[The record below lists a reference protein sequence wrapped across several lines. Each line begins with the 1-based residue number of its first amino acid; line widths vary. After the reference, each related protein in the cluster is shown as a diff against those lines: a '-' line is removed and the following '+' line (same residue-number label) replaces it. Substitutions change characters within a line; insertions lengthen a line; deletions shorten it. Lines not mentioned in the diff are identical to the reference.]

1 MADEEDYS
9 SLPIAE
15 RLVHKLWKVR
25 VSACDDL
32 AKLFKTCPK
41 ESPEFTNYTSYFKK
55 MVGDSNIPAQIAA
68 LGTLQAYLENAPEEI
83 AVKTRGT
90 VVPVV
95 CEKVLAST
103 RTDARMKGMEI
114 LMLYMEID
122 VPDPVIEKII
132 PQINHRT
139 PKVVAANISAL
150 KEAIECYGTKNINI
164 SPILKIIPKIFGH
177 SDKKVR
183 EEAFALVTEIYEW
196 IGPSINSFL
205 EPLKP
210 IQVKELHEKFE
221 KCKNVG
227 SKTQKRLLRSQQEIQ
242 EQEMDVDMADGDDM
256 DGDEMEDEPIDIYD
270 IQDPVNVLDKIP
282 KGFYETVKST
292 KWKERK
298 AILEELSNVLSPP
311 KYEDGKYGE
320 LISTLAKRIS
330 DPNILCVI
338 LSANCIEKIA
348 KGLRSSFTSYKNIV
362 IEPLLEKFKEKKQN
376 VIDALSNALD
386 AVYIC
391 CTIPDITEA
400 VVDKMKNKNPNV
412 KSESIKWLVRCL
424 KTGKSIPQREQIKSL
439 SEGLLK
445 ALTDSNSIVR
455 DSAAEGLGTL
465 MKCVGEKP
473 MQVYME
479 QVEKSRE
486 GKVRE
491 YYEKSE
497 IKSVKGT
504 KKTKPKAGS
513 QQPVSIRGG
522 NSASKFGKP
531 VVSSTK
537 PGLKK
542 KVPQKSSSS
551 LNAKAV
557 VQKSNDM
564 AIDNDVNMSVEAL
577 IMTEE
582 EAEVQA
588 KALFGES
595 TIEDL
600 QAKVWKVR
608 LAAMD
613 SILNIVKENDPS
625 SINAEMIT
633 KLLSVKPGWK
643 ESNFQV
649 NTRMY
654 SVFKHIAT
662 LPSFNEPI
670 AAILIPKIT
679 EKISDLKIKKVAGEC
694 LESFIEVIGFQNV
707 LKYMYETLKE
717 TNNPK
722 TIADAFLWINS
733 NLLDFG
739 NEGID
744 IVELINILKIGFNH
758 SAPACRKNAIAVIST
773 LRMFCGPDIRSYVED
788 LNPTLLST
796 IDTEFEKAAKRTP
809 PAPTRVQGKCQ
820 KSLPMNQ
827 DNMIP
832 EEPMIHKVDISENLN
847 ETLINKLG
855 DSNWRLRKEAL
866 DEIEELI
873 NNANK
878 HIKPNLGELPVAL
891 VHRFSDSN
899 KNLVIKAIDL
909 YSLLV
914 KAVGP
919 PFINHSKLMINSII
933 PLFGDNKVQTR
944 NAVLNALNITMTI
957 MPIDTLIQTISE
969 TMTNDQPLF
978 RKEMSK
984 WLNDTLNDLSSNGKP
999 LPDLNGILH
1008 VNILYL
1014 MDKNNEV
1021 RRAAHGSFTY
1031 IANGLSV
1038 DTIKKA
1044 CSRVRG
1050 SSSVVMPILES
1061 IRPGSTVVSPPKQTV
1076 PAVKEIPGLSKARL
1090 VNSNKKRSQATPPM
1104 PLNSKHAAFSESS
1117 SQPPVLT
1124 MDNRAKEIRA
1134 EKDKGLTKWNLENS
1148 KQDLAVFLA
1157 EQCENHLSSDIRNLL
1172 FSNSHY
1178 KEKDYLSSLNIL
1190 YSCLADRQYTNQ
1202 KWGISW
1208 EENCLRFI
1216 SVTDLLL
1223 KYLTLR
1229 FCDTNTTI
1237 LIKCLDF
1244 LDALFIVLDENG
1256 YYLSEYEASCFLPSL
1271 INKIGD
1277 SKDII
1282 RQRIKNLIKQLC
1294 RVYPASRTFIYICE
1308 GLKSKNSRVRVECL
1322 NELGCLIQRNGLSVC
1337 HPNKALL
1344 IIANQI
1350 SDRDANVRNAA
1361 LNAIVEA
1368 YKQVGDNIFKY
1379 INNIPERNRQL
1390 IDEKLKRISYSMY
1403 QNKPLDNDMS
1413 HMNDNMMNDN
1423 LMINSRKMQQDMM
1436 PQSPTPM
1443 EIDVPSNENNQI
1455 KKEFSLDID
1464 KLNLPQLSNPVNYS
1478 LNNNMNNGVSPMAME
1493 NENTLMNTDLN
1504 RHSLP
1509 VNNTVTSNGFG
1520 YGNRRSLYDYS
1531 SNGMQKDYMMDFITT
1546 QIMSGVST
1554 ESVDALKQL
1563 DPILRNHPEIVIPH
1577 INQTI
1582 NAITFQMKLVFNSD
1596 NINAPGLVRL
1606 CKHLINVLVLIFSNV
1621 ELSKIIEKDS
1631 LYPLFEEVL
1640 KGMLDHNL
1648 TKSEAGSQLVRAL
1661 NILMVRILDNSN
1673 RNISFSALLL
1683 LLEKSSS
1690 ILVSMKNEI
1699 SEKVALQAKFTE
1711 LVMKCLWKMTKAIH
1725 KMLETQTLEV
1735 NQLLLDINNLFIA
1748 TPPSEWKKRASEN
1761 FPVGDMPL
1769 RTIKTILSEL
1779 TSSLGDRIF
1788 ENFDLINDPQ
1798 RSYVYSYVSHMV
1810 QSQKKRNA
1818 LHSQSTSNPS
1828 SAGSS
1833 PVNMQ
1838 PKYNSMNM
1846 TQSSSNNSLGSSNTF
1861 NSGNSSNIDLN
1872 KKLEKIDSNNNNDN
1886 ELDRRLDYLFEKMQR
1901 GDQIKPTIKEIYQIQ
1916 QTYPEAKSKI
1926 DERINN
1932 SSSLIRTLVRRGLT
1946 TLSESSNETQ
1956 SSIPTYSYHGDSS
1969 NNRSSITSARSS
1981 DDTTETYKQKLIRL
1995 QQMFGYK
2002 NENGSNNGT
2011 TSNLRYS
2018 SQLSSGNTSSIPHS
2032 SSNSSLPLP
2041 NSSSGTSSSIT
2052 VAGLKERLERM
2063 KQSMNNQYSSN
2074 NRYTMSGYPK

>member
-9 SLPIAE
+9 SLPITE
-15 RLVHKLWKVR
+15 RIVHKLWKVR
-25 VSACDDL
+25 VSACEDMS
-32 AKLFKTCPK
+32 KLFKTCPK
-41 ESPEFTNYTSYFKK
+41 DSNEFSNYTSFFKK
-55 MVGDSNIPAQIAA
+55 MVSDSNLPAQIAA
-68 LGTLQAYLENAPEEI
+68 LGTLQSYLENAPEEI
-83 AVKTRGT
+83 ATKTRGT
-90 VVPVV
+90 VVPVI

-103 RTDARMKGMEI
+103 RTDARMKGIEI
-114 LMLYMEID
+114 LLLYMEID

-150 KEAIECYGTKNINI
+150 REAIECYGTKNCNI
-164 SPILKIIPKIFGH
+164 APILKIIPKIFGH

-183 EEAFALVTEIYEW
+183 EEAFALTTEIYEW
-196 IGPSINSFL
+196 IGPGINSFI

-227 SKTQKRLLRSQQEIQ
+227 TKTQKRLLRSQQEAQ
-242 EQEMDVDMADGDDM
+242 EQEMDVDMADGDNIDS
-256 DGDEMEDEPIDIYD
+256 DDMEDDPIDLYD

-282 KGFYETVKST
+282 KGFYDTIKST

-298 AILEELSNVLSPP
+298 AVLEELSNVLSPP
-311 KYEDGKYGE
+311 KYEEGKYGE
-320 LISTLAKRIS
+320 LVSTLSKRMT
-330 DPNILCVI
+330 DPNILCVT
-338 LSANCIEKIA
+338 LAANCIEKIA
-348 KGLRSSFTSYKNIV
+348 KGLRNSFSSYKNMV
-362 IEPLLEKFKEKKQN
+362 MDPLLEKLKEKKQS
-376 VIDALSNALD
+376 VIDAISNALD

-391 CTIPDITEA
+391 CTIPDISEI
-400 VVDKMKNKNPNV
+400 VVEKMKNKNPNV
-412 KSESIKWLVRCL
+412 KAESIKWLIRCL
-424 KTGKSIPQREQIKSL
+424 KTGKNIPQRDQIKIL

-445 ALTDSNSIVR
+445 TLSDGNSNVR
-455 DSAAEGLGTL
+455 DCAAEGLGTL
-465 MKCVGEKP
+465 MKLVGEKP

-491 YYEKSE
+491 FYEKAE
-497 IKSVKGT
+497 IKSVKGV
-504 KKTKPKAGS
+504 KKPKAKT
-513 QQPVSIRGG
+513 QTTQPVTIKGG
-522 NSASKFGKP
+522 NGASKFGKP
-531 VVSSTK
+531 VNSNSK

-542 KVPQKSSSS
+542 KIANSTKISGSMSIKPSVQKSS
-551 LNAKAV
+551 
-557 VQKSNDM
+557 DM
-564 AIDNDVNMSVEAL
+564 AIDNDVSMSIETP
-577 IMTEE
+577 IMSEE
-582 EAEVQA
+582 EAEQQA
-588 KALFGES
+588 KVLFGES

-613 SILNIVKENDPS
+613 SLLNVIKEKDPS
-625 SINAEMIT
+625 EINAEMIT
-633 KLLSVKPGWK
+633 KLLSVRPGWK

-654 SVFKHIAT
+654 NVFKHISSAS
-662 LPSFNEPI
+662 SFNEPI
-670 AAILIPKIT
+670 AAISIPKIT
-679 EKISDLKIKKVAGEC
+679 EKISDLKIKKIAGEC
-694 LESFIEVIGFQNV
+694 LESYIEAIGFQTV

-739 NEGID
+739 HKGVD
-744 IVELINILKIGFNH
+744 VTELINILKIGFNH

-773 LRMFCGPDIRSYVED
+773 LRMFCGPDIRSFIED
-788 LNPTLLST
+788 LNPSLLST
-796 IDTEFEKAAKRTP
+796 IDAEFEKAGKRNP
-809 PAPTRVQGKCQ
+809 PTPTRVQGSSQ
-820 KSLPMNQ
+820 KSIPMNQ
-827 DNMIP
+827 DNVVSQKPVIQ
-832 EEPMIHKVDISENLN
+832 KVDISEQLN
-847 ETLINKLG
+847 EALINKLG
-855 DSNWRLRKEAL
+855 DSNWRSRKEAL

-891 VHRFSDSN
+891 VHRFNDSN
-899 KNLVIKAIDL
+899 KNLVVKAIDL

-914 KAVGP
+914 TAVGQ
-919 PFINHSKLMINSII
+919 PFINNSKLMINSII

-944 NAVLNALNITMTI
+944 NAVLNALNSTMTI

-969 TMTNDQPLF
+969 IMTNDQPLF

-999 LPDLNGILH
+999 LPDLNLIIH

-1021 RRAAHGSFTY
+1021 RRAAQSSFTY

-1038 DTIKKA
+1038 DAIKKA
-1044 CSRVRG
+1044 CSHVKG
-1050 SSSVVMPILES
+1050 SSSVVLPLLES
-1061 IRPGSTVVSPPKQTV
+1061 IRPGSTVVSPPKQTT
-1076 PAVKEIPGLSKARL
+1076 PTVKEIPGLSKARL
-1090 VNSNKKRSQATPPM
+1090 AGSNKRRSQIAPPI
-1104 PLNSKHAAFSESS
+1104 NSKHAAITESS
-1117 SQPPVLT
+1117 SQPPILT

-1134 EKDKGLTKWNLENS
+1134 EKDRGLTKWNLDSS
-1148 KQDLAVFLA
+1148 KQDLILFLS
-1157 EQCENHLSSDIRNLL
+1157 EQCENHFSLDIRNLL

-1178 KEKDYLSSLNIL
+1178 KEKDYLNSLNML
-1190 YSCLADRQYTNQ
+1190 YSCLADRQYVSQ

-1216 SVTDLLL
+1216 SVTDLIL

-1237 LIKCLDF
+1237 LIKCLDL

-1277 SKDII
+1277 SKETI
-1282 RQRIKNLIKQLC
+1282 RQRIKTLIKQLC
-1294 RVYPASRTFIYICE
+1294 RIYPASRTFIYICE

-1350 SDRDANVRNAA
+1350 SDRDPNVRNEA
-1361 LNAIVEA
+1361 LNTIVEA
-1368 YKQVGDNIFKY
+1368 YKQVGDNVFKY
-1379 INNIPERNRQL
+1379 ISNIPERNRQL
-1390 IDEKLKRISYSMY
+1390 IDEKLKRLPSYSMY
-1403 QNKPLDNDMS
+1403 QNKPMINDVNQ
-1413 HMNDNMMNDN
+1413 MNGNMINDSMDQNRRIQQNMMG
-1423 LMINSRKMQQDMM
+1423 
-1436 PQSPTPM
+1436 QSPTPM
-1443 EIDVPSNENNQI
+1443 DVDVPSNDNVQRAYQDNQV

-1478 LNNNMNNGVSPMAME
+1478 LNNNMNDGVSPMAME
-1493 NENTLMNTDLN
+1493 NESPIMNSN
-1504 RHSLP
+1504 
-1509 VNNTVTSNGFG
+1509 VNGPIPNNGFG

-1582 NAITFQMKLVFNSD
+1582 NAITFQMKLVFSSD

-1683 LLEKSSS
+1683 LLEKSSA
-1690 ILVSMKNEI
+1690 ILVSMTNE
-1699 SEKVALQAKFTE
+1699 SNEKIMLQAKFTE
-1711 LVMKCLWKMTKAIH
+1711 LVMKCLWKMTKVIH
-1725 KMLETQTLEV
+1725 KMLETHTLEV

-1779 TSSLGDRIF
+1779 TSSLGDKIF

-1818 LHSQSTSNPS
+1818 LQSQSTSNPS
-1828 SAGSS
+1828 SASSS
-1833 PVNMQ
+1833 PVSSQ
-1838 PKYNSMNM
+1838 PRYSQHLSMS
-1846 TQSSSNNSLGSSNTF
+1846 QSNSNNSIGSTNTINSI
-1861 NSGNSSNIDLN
+1861 NSGNSSNMPSN
-1872 KKLEKIDSNNNNDN
+1872 KELGNCNNGD
-1886 ELDRRLDYLFEKMQR
+1886 ELDHRLDFLFEKMQR

-1916 QTYPEAKSKI
+1916 QAYPEAKNKI

-1946 TLSESSNETQ
+1946 TLSESSNESQ
-1956 SSIPTYSYHGDSS
+1956 SSIPTFSHNDLS
-1969 NNRSSITSARSS
+1969 NNRLSMTSTRFS
-1981 DDTTETYKQKLIRL
+1981 DDTTETYKQKLLKL

-2002 NENGSNNGT
+2002 NENGVNSGT
-2011 TSNLRYS
+2011 QNVRYS
-2018 SQLSSGNTSSIPHS
+2018 SQLSGGSSTAIPHS
-2032 SSNSSLPLP
+2032 SANSSLPLP
-2041 NSSSGTSSSIT
+2041 NNNSGSSSSVT

-2063 KQSMNNQYSSN
+2063 KQSMNNPYSTS
-2074 NRYTMSGYPK
+2074 NRYSINSQPK

>member
-1 MADEEDYS
+1 MTDEEDYS
-9 SLPIAE
+9 SLPITE

-32 AKLFKTCPK
+32 TKIFKTCPK
-41 ESPEFTNYTSYFKK
+41 ESPEYSNYTSYFKK
-55 MVGDSNIPAQIAA
+55 MVSDSNLPAQIAA
-68 LGTLQAYLENAPEEI
+68 LGTLQSYLENAPEEI
-83 AVKTRGT
+83 AMKTRGT
-90 VVPVV
+90 VVPVIS
-95 CEKVLAST
+95 EKVLSST
-103 RTDARMKGMEI
+103 RTDARLKGMEI
-114 LMLYMEID
+114 LLLYMEID
-122 VPDPVIEKII
+122 VPDPVIEKIL

-150 KEAIECYGTKNINI
+150 KEAIECYGTKQINI
-164 SPILKIIPKIFGH
+164 APVLKIIPKIFGH

-183 EEAFALVTEIYEW
+183 EEAFRLVTEIYEW
-196 IGPSINSFL
+196 IGPGIETFL

-210 IQVKELHEKFE
+210 IQVKELHEMFE
-221 KCKNVG
+221 KCKSVG
-227 SKTQKRLLRSQQEIQ
+227 SRTQKRLLRSQQAIQ
-242 EQEMDVDMADGDDM
+242 EQEMDVDMADD
-256 DGDEMEDEPIDIYD
+256 MEDEPIDLYD
-270 IQDPVNVLDKIP
+270 IQDPVNVLSKIP
-282 KGFYETVKST
+282 KNFYDTVKST

-298 AILEELSNVLSPP
+298 AVLEELSNVLSPP
-311 KYEDGKYGE
+311 KYEDGKYNE
-320 LISTLAKRIS
+320 LVSTLAKRIS

-348 KGLRSSFTSYKNIV
+348 KGLRNSFSNYKNMV

-386 AVYIC
+386 AVYLC
-391 CTIPDITEA
+391 CTIPDVTEA
-400 VVDKMKNKNPNV
+400 IVEKMKNKNPNV
-412 KSESIKWLVRCL
+412 KSETIKWLIRCL
-424 KTGKSIPQREQIKSL
+424 KTGKSIPQREQIKAL

-445 ALTDSNSIVR
+445 ALSDSNAIVR

-465 MKCVGEKP
+465 MKCVGERP
-473 MQVYME
+473 MQVYIE
-479 QVEKSRE
+479 QVEKSKE
-486 GKVRE
+486 AKVRE
-491 YYEKSE
+491 FYEKAE
-497 IKSVKGT
+497 IKSVKGGI
-504 KKTKPKAGS
+504 KPS
-513 QQPVSIRGG
+513 
-522 NSASKFGKP
+522 
-531 VVSSTK
+531 
-537 PGLKK
+537 LKK
-542 KVPQKSSSS
+542 KTVPLKSNSSQNIKT
-551 LNAKAV
+551 LP
-557 VQKSNDM
+557 KSNDM
-564 AIDNDVNMSVEAL
+564 AIDNDVNMTIETL
-577 IMTEE
+577 TMTDE
-582 EAEVQA
+582 EAESQA
-588 KALFGES
+588 KSIFGEQ

-600 QAKVWKVR
+600 HAKVWKVR
-608 LAAMD
+608 LAAID
-613 SILNIVKENDPS
+613 TLLTEIKEKSPS
-625 SINAEMIT
+625 EINAEMIT
-633 KLLSVKPGWK
+633 KLLSIKPGWK

-654 SVFKHIAT
+654 TVFKYISS

-679 EKISDLKIKKVAGEC
+679 EKIGDLKIKKIAGEC
-694 LESFIEVIGFQNV
+694 LESYIETIGFQTV
-707 LKYMYETLKE
+707 LKYMYETLRE
-717 TNNPK
+717 INNPK
-722 TIADAFLWINS
+722 TIADSFMWINS

-739 NEGID
+739 YEGID
-744 IVELINILKIGFNH
+744 IAELINILKIGFNH
-758 SAPACRKNAIAVIST
+758 SAPACRKNAVAVIST

-788 LNPTLLST
+788 LNPSLLST
-796 IDTEFEKAAKRTP
+796 IDAEFEKVSKRTP
-809 PAPTRVQGKCQ
+809 PTPSRVQGV
-820 KSLPMNQ
+820 NT
-827 DNMIP
+827 NMVTVPAIK
-832 EEPMIHKVDISENLN
+832 EIDISEHLD
-847 ETLINKLG
+847 EALINKLG
-855 DSNWRLRKEAL
+855 DTNWRSRKEAI
-866 DEIEELI
+866 DTIEELI

-891 VHRFSDSN
+891 IHRFSDSN
-899 KNLVIKAIDL
+899 KNLAVKAIDL

-914 KAVGP
+914 TAVGP

-944 NAVLNALNITMTI
+944 NAVLNALNTTMTI
-957 MPIDTLIQTISE
+957 MPIDTLIQTISD
-969 TMTNDQPLF
+969 TMTNDQPTF

-984 WLNDTLNDLSSNGKP
+984 WLNDTLNDLSSNNKP
-999 LPDLNGILH
+999 LPDLNNILH

-1014 MDKNNEV
+1014 MDKNNDV
-1021 RRAAHGSFTY
+1021 RRSAQGSFTY
-1031 IANGLSV
+1031 IANELSV
-1038 DTIKKA
+1038 DAIKKA
-1044 CSRVRG
+1044 CLRVRG
-1050 SSSVVMPILES
+1050 SSSIVLPLLES
-1061 IRPGSTVVSPPKQTV
+1061 IRPGSTIVNSPPKQTV

-1090 VNSNKKRSQATPPM
+1090 AGSNKRRSQATPPM
-1104 PLNSKHAAFSESS
+1104 GLASKREAVMESS
-1117 SQPPVLT
+1117 SQPPILT

-1134 EKDKGLTKWNLENS
+1134 EKDRGLTKWNLDNS
-1148 KQDLAVFLA
+1148 KTELTALLS
-1157 EQCENHLSSDIRNLL
+1157 EQCENHFSSDIKKQL

-1178 KEKDYLSSLNIL
+1178 KEKDHLNSLNIL
-1190 YSCLADRQYTNQ
+1190 YSCLADRQYTSQ

-1208 EENCLRFI
+1208 EENCLRFL

-1229 FCDTNTTI
+1229 FCDTNTTV

-1244 LDALFIVLDENG
+1244 LDTLFIVLDENG

-1294 RVYPASRTFIYICE
+1294 RIYPASRTFIYICD

-1322 NELGCLIQRNGLSVC
+1322 NELGCLIQRNGLNVC
-1337 HPNKALL
+1337 HPNKALPV
-1344 IIANQI
+1344 IANQI

-1361 LNAIVEA
+1361 LNTVVEA

-1379 INNIPERNRQL
+1379 INNIPDRNRQL
-1390 IDEKLKRISYSMY
+1390 IDEKLKRLPSYSMY
-1403 QNKPLDNDMS
+1403 QNKPMMNEMNQMNDSMLDN
-1413 HMNDNMMNDN
+1413 N
-1423 LMINSRKMQQDMM
+1423 RRMQQDMM

-1443 EIDVPSNENNQI
+1443 EIDGPSNDNIQKSFQENQI

-1478 LNNNMNNGVSPMAME
+1478 LNNNEMNNNNVSPMTME
-1493 NENTLMNTDLN
+1493 NESPIMNNNLN
-1504 RHSLP
+1504 RNSLQG
-1509 VNNTVTSNGFG
+1509 NNGIINNGFS

-1621 ELSKIIEKDS
+1621 ELSKIIVKDS

-1683 LLEKSSS
+1683 LLEKSSA
-1690 ILVSMKNEI
+1690 ILVSMVNE
-1699 SEKVALQAKFTE
+1699 SNEKVMLQSKFTE

-1779 TSSLGDRIF
+1779 TSTLGDRIF

-1818 LHSQSTSNPS
+1818 LQSQSTSNPS
-1828 SAGSS
+1828 STSSS

-1838 PKYNSMNM
+1838 PKYNQFSQM
-1846 TQSSSNNSLGSSNTF
+1846 TQSSSNNSIGSSNTF
-1861 NSGNSSNIDLN
+1861 NSMNSNNASNTNFN
-1872 KKLEKIDSNNNNDN
+1872 KEVDNNSNGNNNNIDDNSEN
-1886 ELDRRLDYLFEKMQR
+1886 ELDHRLDFLFEKMQR

-1946 TLSESSNETQ
+1946 TLSESSNETP
-1956 SSIPTYSYHGDSS
+1956 SSIPTFSYH
-1969 NNRSSITSARSS
+1969 S
-1981 DDTTETYKQKLIRL
+1981 D
-1995 QQMFGYK
+1995 
-2002 NENGSNNGT
+2002 
-2011 TSNLRYS
+2011 
-2018 SQLSSGNTSSIPHS
+2018 S
-2032 SSNSSLPLP
+2032 SSNRLSTISTR
-2041 NSSSGTSSSIT
+2041 SSGK
-2052 VAGLKERLERM
+2052 V
-2063 KQSMNNQYSSN
+2063 
-2074 NRYTMSGYPK
+2074 